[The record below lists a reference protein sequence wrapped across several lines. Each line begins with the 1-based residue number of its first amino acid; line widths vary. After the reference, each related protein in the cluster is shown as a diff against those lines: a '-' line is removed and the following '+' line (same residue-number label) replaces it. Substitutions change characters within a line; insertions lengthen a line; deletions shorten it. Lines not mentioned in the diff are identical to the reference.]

1 MPEKNVPS
9 ATPLSRATAALLNFW
24 RELKF
29 SAYDLGWYR
38 HQRRTHL
45 GGGLRY
51 FFAFHA
57 VLAALY
63 VLAAAPGLVG
73 LPRAVREFVE
83 NKVPVASY
91 VEVKGGQFM
100 TNLPD
105 GWKAGDNRFAFVS
118 SPTLEGLNAPTRAE
132 RNWVVVGRDAAFVS
146 QEARGL
152 TTRPL
157 GDVPDFRLT
166 REAAL
171 AWVITQMP
179 AWLVALA
186 FVFLLGFWA
195 VSMAAHA
202 ALVVLFSWLAQSA
215 SRLARAPIAF
225 GAWLGMG
232 WRLVTAPSLAVLLLH
247 LFGVDLPFAWSAVYL
262 MFVAAIIMD
271 EKNDPVA
278 NNANQTTGDRP

>member
-1 MPEKNVPS
+1 M
-9 ATPLSRATAALLNFW
+9 TLSFFPRLTAALLNFW

-38 HQRRTHL
+38 HLRRTRL

-57 VLAALY
+57 LLAALY

-73 LPRAVREFVE
+73 IPSATRDFLT
-83 NKVPVASY
+83 NQVPTGAFI
-91 VEVKGGQFM
+91 EVKGGQYV

-105 GWKAGDNRFAFVS
+105 GWKAGNNLFTFVS
-118 SPTLEGLNAPTRAE
+118 APTLEGTNAPTRTE

-146 QEARGL
+146 QEGNGT

-171 AWVITQMP
+171 AWVMAQMS

-186 FVFLLGFWA
+186 LVFLLGFWA

-202 ALVVLFSWLAQSA
+202 ALVVLFSWLAQSV
-215 SRLARAPIAF
+215 SRLARAPVAF
-225 GAWLGMG
+225 SDWLAMG
-232 WRLVTAPSLAVLLLH
+232 WRLVTAPSLIVILLH
-247 LFGVDLPFAWSAVYL
+247 LFGVNMPFAWSVVYL
-262 MFVAAIIMD
+262 MFVAAVIMD

-278 NNANQTTGDRP
+278 GNGNKEQATGGRP